1 MHQMNTLTK
10 LKLGFLAAMALLYS
24 CTGNS
29 AGPAHTSKTADNC
42 RVVHITDG
50 DTFDVKCR
58 SRPQE
63 RIRLMGYDTPETYT
77 AQCPAE
83 KALGD
88 KATARLR
95 ALTQTRQITRI
106 ERHGHGKYGRVLGR
120 VWLNG
125 EDLADIMVHEG
136 LAMRYNGGHRA
147 NWCAALN

>member
-1 MHQMNTLTK
+1 MKTLTK
-10 LKLGFLAAMALLYS
+10 LKLAFLAAMALLYS
-24 CTGNS
+24 CTTNS
-29 AGPAHTSKTADNC
+29 TGPDTTSNVEGNC

-50 DTFDVKCR
+50 DTFDVKCSR
-58 SRPQE
+58 RPQE

-95 ALTQTRQITRI
+95 SLTDSRQITRI